1 MSVFLK
7 LMYTRKIYMHYTNFH
22 DFSRVY
28 SLQTRPKKS
37 RIQNYISRVV
47 DHWNPWINIYES
59 VLNQMHRAQ
68 VPMQVTL
75 ETCGVRAQIKDQLS
89 CLSLHIDV
97 DKNNSSVLQRV
108 MVPGD
113 DTVTEL

>member
-1 MSVFLK
+1 
-7 LMYTRKIYMHYTNFH
+7 
-22 DFSRVY
+22 
-28 SLQTRPKKS
+28 
-37 RIQNYISRVV
+37 
-47 DHWNPWINIYES
+47 
-59 VLNQMHRAQ
+59 
-68 VPMQVTL
+68 MQVTL

>member
-1 MSVFLK
+1 MSANNPK
-7 LMYTRKIYMHYTNFH
+7 RRHNISKAN
-22 DFSRVY
+22 VY
-28 SLQTRPKKS
+28 KKNVHALQKFPLLFKSL
-37 RIQNYISRVV
+37 NDISRAV
-47 DHWNPWINIYES
+47 DHLYIWERFKSN
-59 VLNQMHRAQ
+59 AQ
-68 VPMQVTL
+68 STGATCKL
-75 ETCGVRAQIKDQLS
+75 HLWACGVRAQIKDQLS